1 MSAMHLPCRS
11 FTAAF
16 IAIQV
21 LCIAPARAEESALE
35 RAAHPG
41 KVQTTDQQV
50 GTGRAIASGAFAV
63 LHYTAW
69 LYDPDAPAHKGKQFA
84 SSDSLGKSLTFVYGY
99 KRVLPGLEK
108 GLAGMRV
115 GGRRTIVVP
124 PNLAYDGLKYPR
136 PADVPPE
143 AALLFEVELVD
154 VVPQSA
160 PPDQ

>member
-1 MSAMHLPCRS
+1 MTIVHRALCALSLLSAVLL
-11 FTAAF
+11 AF
-16 IAIQV
+16 
-21 LCIAPARAEESALE
+21 PAGAGDSALE
-35 RAAHPG
+35 RTARPG
-41 KVQTTDQQV
+41 QV
-50 GTGRAIASGAFAV
+50 EVIDREVGSGQPIARYAFAV

-69 LYDPDAPAHKGKQFA
+69 LYDPDAPDRKGKQFA
-84 SSDSLGKSLTFVYGY
+84 SSRDQGGSLSFVYGL

-115 GGRRTIVVP
+115 GGRRTVVVP

-136 PADVPPE
+136 PADVP
-143 AALLFEVELVD
+143 ANTALVFDVELID

>member
-1 MSAMHLPCRS
+1 MILLHRALCALSLLSAALFAC
-11 FTAAF
+11 
-16 IAIQV
+16 
-21 LCIAPARAEESALE
+21 PAGAGDSVLE
-35 RAAHPG
+35 RNASATQ
-41 KVQTTDQQV
+41 VEIIDREV
-50 GTGRAIASGAFAV
+50 GTGRVVAGNAFAV

-69 LYDPDAPAHKGKQFA
+69 LYDPDAPDHKGKQFA
-84 SSDSLGKSLTFVYGY
+84 SSRDQGESLTFVYGL

-115 GGRRTIVVP
+115 GGRRTLVVP

-136 PADVPPE
+136 PADVP
-143 AALLFEVELVD
+143 ASTALVFDVELID